1 MSNHEKR
8 PISDDDFTEEVE
20 DEAETDEAELERKG
34 SGETGNVDLSA
45 LAEKV
50 YQRLRREVLIERERQ
65 SGRRSG

>member
-8 PISDDDFTEEVE
+8 PISDEDFAEDAE
-20 DEAETDEAELERKG
+20 DEAETVEAEPERKG
-34 SGETGNVDLSA
+34 SGETGGVDLSA